1 VEGLVLL
8 GLLVLYLVLL
18 FRHRSLHDAGD
29 PPEREPSELG
39 QQTSLGRS
47 LALLLLGLLVVV
59 LGAQYMVESAS
70 AVARAAGLSDWI
82 IGVTIVA
89 VGTSAPEL
97 ATTIAAVARGRYAIS
112 AGNLVGS
119 DIFNLLGV
127 LGLTGLLQPVEV
139 DAMAR
144 VSLGAMLAMLVL
156 ALFLMRTGWRISRS
170 EGVLLM
176 VVALVRWV
184 VDVLVR

>member
-1 VEGLVLL
+1 
-8 GLLVLYLVLL
+8 
-18 FRHRSLHDAGD
+18 
-29 PPEREPSELG
+29 
-39 QQTSLGRS
+39 